1 MVESLERD
9 EALRRHLTSNVAH
22 ELRTPLAVLKANLEA
37 VADGVMEP
45 DSETLSGLTS
55 EVERL
60 INLVRGIEDFT
71 RAEASFFKPAQYEE
85 VNLGEFVEGVL
96 LNFRPLYQEKSL
108 SLTLEGEGDLQAVI
122 DIEKVEIV
130 LRNLLSNALRHT
142 EQGGIALRMEK
153 AGKEGFSLTV
163 TDTGSGITPD
173 EQENIFKRFYK
184 GESSTGV
191 GLGLAIAREI
201 VGIMGGSI
209 SVQSEKDKG
218 SSFVVKLPIK
228 PEEARI

>member
-1 MVESLERD
+1 
-9 EALRRHLTSNVAH
+9 
-22 ELRTPLAVLKANLEA
+22 
-37 VADGVMEP
+37 
-45 DSETLSGLTS
+45 
-55 EVERL
+55 
-60 INLVRGIEDFT
+60 
-71 RAEASFFKPAQYEE
+71 
-85 VNLGEFVEGVL
+85 
-96 LNFRPLYQEKSL
+96 
-108 SLTLEGEGDLQAVI
+108 GEGDLQAVI